1 MGMSGISQ
9 LLRVLR
15 HRDFRLLWLAN
26 TTSALGDRITTV
38 AMALFVVGLT
48 GRATDLGLVVAAYLV
63 PLVAFMLVG
72 GVYADRLPRHL
83 VVVVTDLARF
93 VLQALV
99 AVLIVTGEV
108 RIWHLVVIGV
118 LFGTA
123 SAFYTPA
130 ATGLLPQTVP
140 EEQIQEATALKS
152 MCENV
157 AEFVGPA
164 LATLLVLGVGPATAF
179 AVDAATFLVSA
190 ALLVRVKP
198 RARGLA
204 PVPSAARLSVREDL
218 RAGFEEVRSRRWVWV
233 TLAVFCVALFVSQAP
248 MIVLGPVVA
257 TEVYGDIAVFGYV
270 LAALGAGTIAGS
282 LIALRWRPRH
292 PVRMAMLLA
301 LPWPATIVPFA
312 AGAPLAF
319 VLPGMV
325 MAGAGIAL
333 FDVLWVTALAERT
346 PPEKLSRVT
355 SYDWTV
361 SLALLPLG
369 CVLAGP
375 AGTAIGA
382 QNVVLAERSSASW
395 RWRPACCRA
404 KPGCSS
410 AWRRRRR
417 IRAAVGSRRVCPHD
431 AMCAMTH
438 GSRDL
443 HRVGSP
449 DERPAL
455 ADRARDRR
463 CAADHG
469 RPDEPCAGPV

>member
-63 PLVAFMLVG
+63 PLVTFMLVG

-93 VLQALV
+93 VLHALV

-118 LFGTA
+118 LFGSA
-123 SAFYTPA
+123 RAFYTPA

-282 LIALRWRPRH
+282 LIALRWRPAIPCGRRCCSRCRGR
-292 PVRMAMLLA
+292 PRSCRSPPA
-301 LPWPATIVPFA
+301 LRSPW
-312 AGAPLAF
+312 
-319 VLPGMV
+319 
-325 MAGAGIAL
+325 
-333 FDVLWVTALAERT
+333 W
-346 PPEKLSRVT
+346 
-355 SYDWTV
+355 
-361 SLALLPLG
+361 
-369 CVLAGP
+369 
-375 AGTAIGA
+375 
-382 QNVVLAERSSASW
+382 
-395 RWRPACCRA
+395 CRA
-404 KPGCSS
+404 
-410 AWRRRRR
+410 W
-417 IRAAVGSRRVCPHD
+417 
-431 AMCAMTH
+431 
-438 GSRDL
+438 
-443 HRVGSP
+443 
-449 DERPAL
+449 
-455 ADRARDRR
+455 
-463 CAADHG
+463 
-469 RPDEPCAGPV
+469 